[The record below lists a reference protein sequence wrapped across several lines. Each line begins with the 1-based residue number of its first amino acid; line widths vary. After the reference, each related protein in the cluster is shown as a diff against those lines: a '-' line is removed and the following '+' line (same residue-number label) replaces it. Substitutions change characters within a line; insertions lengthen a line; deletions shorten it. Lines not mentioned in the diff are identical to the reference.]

1 MSRSIKI
8 LDEGL
13 VDVFCGSYSVVR
25 GKVREEGKRRKAR
38 GDFGR

>member
-1 MSRSIKI
+1 MSRFIEM

-13 VDVFCGSYSVVR
+13 VDVFCGLYSVVR

-38 GDFGR
+38 GDFAG